1 MDKVT
6 ASTSPTELGMRSIR
20 RLLVQ
25 YSIPAIVASV
35 ATSLY
40 NIVDS
45 IFIGHGVGALAIS
58 ALAIAFPLM
67 NLIIGFCMLVAAG
80 GAAISSIFLGQKN
93 YVNAT
98 KVLNNVTL
106 CCLVHSVVVGGL
118 SLIWLD
124 DILRLFGATEQILP
138 DARDFMFVILL
149 GSPLS
154 FVFIGLNF
162 VMRATGYPSKAMMS
176 ALISVVVNAAVAPI
190 MIFVLHWGMY
200 GAAMATLVGQAA
212 GLVWVLSH
220 FLSKKSFVHY
230 TRGLGWLDFEILKK
244 IYAIG
249 LSPFLM
255 NMCACVVVIFINK
268 AILEYAGA
276 DGNIGVGAYGI
287 INRTTMFFVMIVF
300 GVTQGMQPILGYN
313 YGAANWPRVMRTL
326 KLGIYVGL
334 AITTVGFAVTE
345 LFPDAISAM
354 FTTDTQMVDI
364 ARKAFRIYFMFFP
377 LVGVQ
382 IVIQNFFQSIG
393 KPKLSIFLSLTRQL
407 IFLLPALWILS
418 PIFRLDGVWGAMA
431 TSDFLAFVL
440 TLVTV
445 IVATRREKRRFEHTL
460 QTNLPQ

>member
-1 MDKVT
+1 MNSST
-6 ASTSPTELGMRSIR
+6 ANTSPTDLGTRSIG

-106 CCLVHSVVVGGL
+106 CCLIHSVVVGGL

-138 DARDFMFVILL
+138 DAYDFMSVILM
-149 GSPLS
+149 GTPLS

-162 VMRATGYPSKAMMS
+162 VMRATGYPTKAMMS

-190 MIFVLHWGMY
+190 LIFALHWGMR
-200 GAAMATLVGQAA
+200 GAAIATLVGQSA
-212 GLVWVLSH
+212 GLVWVLHH
-220 FLSKKSFVHY
+220 FLSQKSFVRF
-230 TRGLGWLDFEILKK
+230 TKGVGWFDPEILKK

-255 NMCACVVVIFINK
+255 NVCACVVVIFINK
-268 AILEYAGA
+268 AILQYAGA
-276 DGNIGVGAYGI
+276 DGNIGVGAFGI

-313 YGAANWPRVMRTL
+313 YGAADWHRVMQTL
-326 KLGIYVGL
+326 KLGIYIGL
-334 AITTVGFAVTE
+334 AITSFGCAVTE
-345 LFPDAISAM
+345 IFPDSISAM
-354 FTTDTQMVDI
+354 FTTDSQMVEI
-364 ARKAFRIYFMFFP
+364 ARNAFRIYFVCFP

-407 IFLLPALWILS
+407 IFLLPSLWILS
-418 PIFRLDGVWGAMA
+418 PIYHLDGVWGAMA
-431 TSDFLAFVL
+431 TSDLLAFIL
-440 TLVTV
+440 TIVTV
-445 IVATRREKRRFEHTL
+445 IIATRHERKRFEHIH
-460 QTNLPQ
+460 QP

>member
-1 MDKVT
+1 MDKLQQVH
-6 ASTSPTELGMRSIR
+6 
-20 RLLVQ
+20 RLPNSVRGDT
-25 YSIPAIVASV
+25 PAVSAV
-35 ATSLY
+35 FDTGYRGKRCHTLY

-445 IVATRREKRRFEHTL
+445 IVATRREKKTV
-460 QTNLPQ
+460 

>member
-6 ASTSPTELGMRSIR
+6 ASTSPTELGTRSIR

-230 TRGLGWLDFEILKK
+230 TKGLGWLDFEILKK

-276 DGNIGVGAYGI
+276 DGNIGVGAFGI
-287 INRTTMFFVMIVF
+287 INRTMMFFVMIVF

-313 YGAANWPRVMRTL
+313 YGAANWPRVMKTL
-326 KLGIYVGL
+326 KLGIYIGL
-334 AITTVGFAVTE
+334 VITTVGFAVTE
-345 LFPDAISAM
+345 LFPDVISAM

>member
-1 MDKVT
+1 MNSST
-6 ASTSPTELGMRSIR
+6 ANTSPTDLGTRSIG

-106 CCLVHSVVVGGL
+106 CCLIHSVVVGGL

-124 DILRLFGATEQILP
+124 EILRLFGATEQILP
-138 DARDFMFVILL
+138 DAYDFMSVILM
-149 GSPLS
+149 GTPLS

-162 VMRATGYPSKAMMS
+162 VMRATGYPTKAMMS

-190 MIFVLHWGMY
+190 LIFALHWGMR
-200 GAAMATLVGQAA
+200 GAAIATLVGQSA
-212 GLVWVLSH
+212 GLVWVLHH
-220 FLSKKSFVHY
+220 FFSQKSFVRF
-230 TRGLGWLDFEILKK
+230 TKGVGWFDPEILKK

-255 NMCACVVVIFINK
+255 NVCACVVVIFINK
-268 AILEYAGA
+268 AILQYAGA
-276 DGNIGVGAYGI
+276 DGNIGVGAFGI

-313 YGAANWPRVMRTL
+313 YGAADWHRVMQTL
-326 KLGIYVGL
+326 KLGIYIGL
-334 AITTVGFAVTE
+334 AITSFGCAVTE
-345 LFPDAISAM
+345 IFPDSISAM
-354 FTTDTQMVDI
+354 FTTDSQMVEI
-364 ARKAFRIYFMFFP
+364 ARNAFRIYFVCFP

-407 IFLLPALWILS
+407 IFLLPSLWILS
-418 PIFRLDGVWGAMA
+418 PIYHLDGVWGAMA
-431 TSDFLAFVL
+431 TSDLLAFIL
-440 TLVTV
+440 TIVTV
-445 IVATRREKRRFEHTL
+445 IIATRHERKRFEHIH
-460 QTNLPQ
+460 QP

>member
-1 MDKVT
+1 MNSST
-6 ASTSPTELGMRSIR
+6 ANTSPTDLGTRSIG

-106 CCLVHSVVVGGL
+106 CCLIHSVVVGGL

-138 DARDFMFVILL
+138 DAYDFMSVILM
-149 GSPLS
+149 GTPLS

-162 VMRATGYPSKAMMS
+162 VMRATGYPTKAMMS
-176 ALISVVVNAAVAPI
+176 ALISVVVNAAVAPVL
-190 MIFVLHWGMY
+190 IFALHWGMR
-200 GAAMATLVGQAA
+200 GAAIATLVGQSA
-212 GLVWVLSH
+212 GLVWVLHH
-220 FLSKKSFVHY
+220 FFSQKSFVRF
-230 TRGLGWLDFEILKK
+230 TKGVGWFDPEILKK

-255 NMCACVVVIFINK
+255 NVCACVVVIFINK
-268 AILEYAGA
+268 AILQYAGA
-276 DGNIGVGAYGI
+276 DGNIGVGAFGI

-313 YGAANWPRVMRTL
+313 YGAADWHRVMQTL
-326 KLGIYVGL
+326 KLGIYIGL
-334 AITTVGFAVTE
+334 AITSFGCAVTE
-345 LFPDAISAM
+345 IFPDSISAM
-354 FTTDTQMVDI
+354 FTTDSQMVEI
-364 ARKAFRIYFMFFP
+364 ARNAFRIYFVCFP

-407 IFLLPALWILS
+407 IFLLPSLWILS
-418 PIFRLDGVWGAMA
+418 PIYHLDGVWGAMA
-431 TSDFLAFVL
+431 TSDLLAFIL
-440 TLVTV
+440 TIVTV
-445 IVATRREKRRFEHTL
+445 IIATRHERKRFEHIH
-460 QTNLPQ
+460 QP

>member
-1 MDKVT
+1 MIDT
-6 ASTSPTELGMRSIR
+6 ANTSPTELGTRSIG

-106 CCLVHSVVVGGL
+106 CCVVHSLVVGGL

-138 DARDFMFVILL
+138 DAYDFMFVILL

-190 MIFVLHWGMY
+190 MIFALHWGMH
-200 GAAMATLVGQAA
+200 GAAIATLVGQSA
-212 GLVWVLSH
+212 GLVWVLYH
-220 FLSKKSFVHY
+220 FLSKKSFVHF
-230 TRGLGWLDFEILKK
+230 TKGVGWFDLEIVKK

-255 NMCACVVVIFINK
+255 NMCACIVVIFINK

-313 YGAANWPRVMRTL
+313 YGAANWQRVMKTL
-326 KLGIYVGL
+326 KLGIWIG
-334 AITTVGFAVTE
+334 AIITTVGFAATE
-345 LFPDAISAM
+345 LFPDTISAM
-354 FTTDTQMVDI
+354 FTSDKQMVAM
-364 ARKAFRIYFMFFP
+364 ARNAFRIYFVFFP

-407 IFLLPALWILS
+407 IFLLPSLWILS

-431 TSDFLAFVL
+431 TSDFLAFIL
-440 TLVTV
+440 TIITV
-445 IVATRREKRRFEHTL
+445 VIATRHERKRFQTHNTSL
-460 QTNLPQ
+460 Q

>member
-6 ASTSPTELGMRSIR
+6 ASTSPTELGTRSIR

-67 NLIIGFCMLVAAG
+67 NLIIGFSMLVAAG

-230 TRGLGWLDFEILKK
+230 TKGLGWLDFEILKK

-276 DGNIGVGAYGI
+276 DGNIGVGAFGI
-287 INRTTMFFVMIVF
+287 INRTMMFFVMIVF

-313 YGAANWPRVMRTL
+313 YGAANWPRVMKTL
-326 KLGIYVGL
+326 KLGIYIGL

-345 LFPDAISAM
+345 LFPDVISAM
-354 FTTDTQMVDI
+354 FTTDAQMVDI

>member
-6 ASTSPTELGMRSIR
+6 ASTSPTELGTRSIR

-407 IFLLPALWILS
+407 IFLLPALWTLS

-460 QTNLPQ
+460 QTNLLQ

>member
-6 ASTSPTELGMRSIR
+6 ASTSPTELGTRSIR

-460 QTNLPQ
+460 QTNLLQ

>member
-6 ASTSPTELGMRSIR
+6 ASTSPTELGTRSIR

-67 NLIIGFCMLVAAG
+67 NLIIGFSMLVAAG

-106 CCLVHSVVVGGL
+106 CCIVHSVVVGGL

-162 VMRATGYPSKAMMS
+162 VMRATGYPLKAMMS

-200 GAAMATLVGQAA
+200 GAAIATLVGQAA

-230 TRGLGWLDFEILKK
+230 TKGLGWLDFEILKK

-276 DGNIGVGAYGI
+276 DGNIGVGAFGI
-287 INRTTMFFVMIVF
+287 INRTMMFFVMIVF

-313 YGAANWPRVMRTL
+313 YGAANWPRVMKTL
-326 KLGIYVGL
+326 KLGIYIGL
-334 AITTVGFAVTE
+334 TITTVGFAVTE
-345 LFPDAISAM
+345 LFPDVISAM
-354 FTTDTQMVDI
+354 FTTDAQMVDI

>member
-1 MDKVT
+1 MNSST
-6 ASTSPTELGMRSIR
+6 ANTSPTDLGTRSIG

-106 CCLVHSVVVGGL
+106 CCLIHSVVVGGL

-138 DARDFMFVILL
+138 DAYDFMSVILM
-149 GSPLS
+149 GTPLS

-162 VMRATGYPSKAMMS
+162 VMRATGYPTKAMMS

-190 MIFVLHWGMY
+190 LIFALHWGMR
-200 GAAMATLVGQAA
+200 GAAIATLVGQSA
-212 GLVWVLSH
+212 GLVWVLHH
-220 FLSKKSFVHY
+220 FLSQKSFVRF
-230 TRGLGWLDFEILKK
+230 TKGVGWFDPEILKK

-255 NMCACVVVIFINK
+255 NVCACVVVIFINK
-268 AILEYAGA
+268 AILQYAGA
-276 DGNIGVGAYGI
+276 EGNIGVGAFGI

-313 YGAANWPRVMRTL
+313 YGAAYWHRVMQTL
-326 KLGIYVGL
+326 KLGIYIGL
-334 AITTVGFAVTE
+334 AITSFGCAVTE
-345 LFPDAISAM
+345 IFPDSISAM
-354 FTTDTQMVDI
+354 FTTDSQMVEI
-364 ARKAFRIYFMFFP
+364 ARNAFRIYFVCFP

-407 IFLLPALWILS
+407 IFLLPSLWILS
-418 PIFRLDGVWGAMA
+418 PIYHLDGVWGAMA
-431 TSDFLAFVL
+431 TSDLLAFIL
-440 TLVTV
+440 TIVTV
-445 IVATRREKRRFEHTL
+445 IIATRHERKRFEHIH
-460 QTNLPQ
+460 QP

>member
-1 MDKVT
+1 MNSST
-6 ASTSPTELGMRSIR
+6 ANTSPTDLGTRSIG

-106 CCLVHSVVVGGL
+106 CCFVHSVIVGGL

-138 DARDFMFVILL
+138 DAYDFMSVILM
-149 GSPLS
+149 GTPLS

-162 VMRATGYPSKAMMS
+162 VMRATGYPTKAMMS

-190 MIFVLHWGMY
+190 LIFALHWGMR
-200 GAAMATLVGQAA
+200 GAAIATLVGQSA
-212 GLVWVLSH
+212 GLVWVLHH
-220 FLSKKSFVHY
+220 FLSPKSFVRF
-230 TRGLGWLDFEILKK
+230 TKGVGWFDPEILKK

-255 NMCACVVVIFINK
+255 NVCACVVVIFINK
-268 AILEYAGA
+268 AILQYAGA

-313 YGAANWPRVMRTL
+313 YGAANWHRVMKTL
-326 KLGIYVGL
+326 MLGIYIGL
-334 AITTVGFAVTE
+334 AITSFGCAVTE
-345 LFPDAISAM
+345 IFPDAISAM
-354 FTTDTQMVDI
+354 FTTDSQMVEI
-364 ARKAFRIYFMFFP
+364 ARNAFRIYFIFFP

-407 IFLLPALWILS
+407 IFLLPSLWILS
-418 PIFRLDGVWGAMA
+418 PIYHLDGVWGAMA
-431 TSDFLAFVL
+431 TSDLLAFIL
-440 TLVTV
+440 TVVTV
-445 IVATRREKRRFEHTL
+445 IIATRHERKRFEHIH
-460 QTNLPQ
+460 QP

>member
-6 ASTSPTELGMRSIR
+6 ASTSPTELGTRSIR

-300 GVTQGMQPILGYN
+300 GVTQGRQPILGYN

-460 QTNLPQ
+460 QTNLLQ

>member
-6 ASTSPTELGMRSIR
+6 ASTSPTELGTRSIR

-364 ARKAFRIYFMFFP
+364 ARKAFRIYLMFFP

-460 QTNLPQ
+460 QTNLLQ

>member
-6 ASTSPTELGMRSIR
+6 ASTSPTELGTRSIR

>member
-1 MDKVT
+1 MNSSTVN
-6 ASTSPTELGMRSIR
+6 TSPTDLGTRSIG

-106 CCLVHSVVVGGL
+106 CCLIHSVVVGGL

-138 DARDFMFVILL
+138 DAYDFMSVILM
-149 GSPLS
+149 GTPLS

-162 VMRATGYPSKAMMS
+162 VMRATGYPTKAMMS

-190 MIFVLHWGMY
+190 LIFALHWGMR
-200 GAAMATLVGQAA
+200 GAAIATLVGQSA
-212 GLVWVLSH
+212 GLVWVLHH
-220 FLSKKSFVHY
+220 FFSQKSFVRF
-230 TRGLGWLDFEILKK
+230 TKGVGWFDPEILKK

-255 NMCACVVVIFINK
+255 NVCACVVVIFINK
-268 AILEYAGA
+268 AILQYAGA
-276 DGNIGVGAYGI
+276 DGNIGVGAFGI

-313 YGAANWPRVMRTL
+313 YGAADWHRVMQTL
-326 KLGIYVGL
+326 KLGIYIGL
-334 AITTVGFAVTE
+334 AITSFGCAVTE
-345 LFPDAISAM
+345 IFPDSISAM
-354 FTTDTQMVDI
+354 FTTDSQMVEI
-364 ARKAFRIYFMFFP
+364 ARNAFRIYFVCFP

-407 IFLLPALWILS
+407 IFLLPSLWILS
-418 PIFRLDGVWGAMA
+418 PIYHLDGVWGAMA
-431 TSDFLAFVL
+431 TSDLLAFIL
-440 TLVTV
+440 TIVTV
-445 IVATRREKRRFEHTL
+445 IIATRHERKRFEHIH
-460 QTNLPQ
+460 QP

>member
-6 ASTSPTELGMRSIR
+6 ASTSPTELGTRSIR

-124 DILRLFGATEQILP
+124 DILRLFGATEQILH

-460 QTNLPQ
+460 QTNLLQ

>member
-1 MDKVT
+1 
-6 ASTSPTELGMRSIR
+6 MRSIR

>member
-1 MDKVT
+1 M
-6 ASTSPTELGMRSIR
+6 
-20 RLLVQ
+20 
-25 YSIPAIVASV
+25 ASV

-106 CCLVHSVVVGGL
+106 CCLIHSVVVGGL

-138 DARDFMFVILL
+138 DAYDFMSVILM
-149 GSPLS
+149 GTPLS

-162 VMRATGYPSKAMMS
+162 VMRATGYPTKAMMS

-190 MIFVLHWGMY
+190 LIFALHWGMR
-200 GAAMATLVGQAA
+200 GAAIATLVGQSA
-212 GLVWVLSH
+212 GLVWVLHH
-220 FLSKKSFVHY
+220 FLSQKSFVRF
-230 TRGLGWLDFEILKK
+230 TKGVGWFDPEILKK

-255 NMCACVVVIFINK
+255 NVCACVVVIFINK
-268 AILEYAGA
+268 AILQYAGA
-276 DGNIGVGAYGI
+276 DGNIGVGAFGI

-313 YGAANWPRVMRTL
+313 YGAADWHRVMQTL
-326 KLGIYVGL
+326 KLGIYIGL
-334 AITTVGFAVTE
+334 AITSFGCAVTE
-345 LFPDAISAM
+345 IFPDSISAM
-354 FTTDTQMVDI
+354 FTTDSQMVEI
-364 ARKAFRIYFMFFP
+364 ARNAFRIYFVCFP

-407 IFLLPALWILS
+407 IFLLPSLWILS
-418 PIFRLDGVWGAMA
+418 PIYHLDGVWGAMA
-431 TSDFLAFVL
+431 TSDLLAFIL
-440 TLVTV
+440 TIVTV
-445 IVATRREKRRFEHTL
+445 IIATRHERKRFEHIH
-460 QTNLPQ
+460 QP